1 MELRTDC
8 PCCGKSCRVTFHFH
22 RVEFFGEVMES
33 VLKCSSCGY
42 RHVDGV
48 MLEKKAPVRLKLK
61 IKHPDDMMIRVVR
74 SSNGAVEIP
83 ELGIKII
90 PGLASTG
97 YITNVEGILLRIE
110 DVLRKIDDKRKK
122 KKAQK
127 LLERIKNIR
136 EGKEEAHLFVEDP
149 TGNSAILSE
158 EVLKDEV

>member
-1 MELRTDC
+1 
-8 PCCGKSCRVTFHFH
+8 
-22 RVEFFGEVMES
+22 MES

-61 IKHPDDMMIRVVR
+61 ITSPDDMMIRVVR
-74 SSNGAVEIP
+74 SSNATVEIP

-110 DVLRKIDDKRKK
+110 EVLQKIGDKRKK
-122 KKAQK
+122 KKAHS
-127 LLERIKNIR
+127 LLERIRNIK
-136 EGKEEAHLFVEDP
+136 EGKEEAHLVMEDP

-158 EVLKDEV
+158 KVLKDEI